1 MPGNGEAG
9 PVAEPKDFYDRFP
22 FSFNVHKR
30 MATFR
35 KALGGVRGHSS
46 GASMKVRRRKS
57 KPPHKRLRIT
67 PAVFGWKM
75 PGDPA
80 VSRKTAGRNSDDI
93 VIGGRK

>member
-1 MPGNGEAG
+1 MPGNGDAG
-9 PVAEPKDFYDRFP
+9 PVVEPKDVYEQIL
-22 FSFNVHKR
+22 SSSNVRKR